1 MNQQQTKEF
10 AFQLMINEYPDFRG
24 DHDWNAY
31 AERLSKAGYGD
42 TRPFTDALHWLLIAP
57 GTPDVVKQHVEMV
70 IKENEV

>member
-31 AERLSKAGYGD
+31 AERLRKAGYGD
-42 TRPFTDALHWLLIAP
+42 VKPLLDVLHNVLISSAP
-57 GTPDVVKQHVEMV
+57 PGVKEQIEKV
-70 IKENEV
+70 IKDYDV